1 MTETPSRTQIVLAQL
16 AVGLIFAFALLGVA
30 WHGVSVAELQRIW
43 RNLLE
48 RPFGPMTF
56 RFILQPV
63 MVSIVAWRDG
73 VRDARTG
80 RSPYLWTMLTNRAK
94 VGGRLREGLIST
106 ARILLLGLVMDVI
119 YQALVF
125 ETFHPG
131 DAAII
136 AVLLA
141 FLPYVLLRGP
151 AARVAGWWR
160 AQRLAN
166 NVQ

>member
-131 DAAII
+131 EAAII

-166 NVQ
+166 DVQ